1 MKKNHKLQPKLIA
14 GLIVL
19 ALLIGGGFAL
29 YQAGVSKGR
38 KLEKTDAAKRRS
50 SVNLPGRSSLF
61 NRNVVGKIIETNG
74 QELTIELSGKQE
86 RVVKFDSKTV
96 VRSSSPSASTKDLQP
111 GKRVII
117 TISDKDEDLAARIIL
132 QQ

>member
-1 MKKNHKLQPKLIA
+1 MKKNHKLRPKLIT

-19 ALLIGGGFAL
+19 AILIGGGFAL

-96 VRSSSPSASTKDLQP
+96 VRGSSPSVSTKDLQP